1 MRTSGRCPR
10 WTRAVRSR
18 AMVDAPEA
26 PRDRVGRDEWLL
38 LTSMAVIWLVMLA
51 WTPGMTLQEDA
62 RRFIE
67 IASAPGTPY
76 RDFAVE
82 YPPLETL
89 LILLLGRGSDL
100 AVVWRMALI
109 NGVSTVGCWWVLRR
123 YWSRDIGALFLW
135 FALPMQVFMPFRV
148 DMLAV
153 LVIVGGIVLADR
165 RHTIAGGL
173 LAAAGIVLRVW
184 PAVVVPVFLLRR
196 RPRAFVV
203 SVLVTIVVGLWWV
216 AVSGTDAVTQVSGY
230 RGATGW
236 QVESGPGV
244 VDQIVHPSEPFRF
257 EQGAVRVGSM
267 LPWEMRSLRFVTIA
281 LVVAAWWLGSR
292 RPIDPAGAPAL
303 AAVAVLL
310 ALSPVFSPQYVAW
323 LLPWAAIVAAE
334 RRARDVRILMIGA
347 GVFASLAIA
356 VYIWDR
362 YQLGLEVLS
371 IGRMVCVVGLAVVG
385 FMHKRVD
392 AGVALEAAAAA

>member
-1 MRTSGRCPR
+1 
-10 WTRAVRSR
+10 
-18 AMVDAPEA
+18 MVDAPEA

-38 LTSMAVIWLVMLA
+38 LASMAVIWLVMLA

-123 YWSRDIGALFLW
+123 YWSRSIGVLFLW

-203 SVLVTIVVGLWWV
+203 SVLVTIVIGLWWV
-216 AVSGTDAVTQVSGY
+216 AVSGTDASRNCTNAGCPP
-230 RGATGW
+230 RTGPETCCPPRTATGPDCPRT
-236 QVESGPGV
+236 GPETGC
-244 VDQIVHPSEPFRF
+244 S
-257 EQGAVRVGSM
+257 S
-267 LPWEMRSLRFVTIA
+267 
-281 LVVAAWWLGSR
+281 
-292 RPIDPAGAPAL
+292 
-303 AAVAVLL
+303 
-310 ALSPVFSPQYVAW
+310 
-323 LLPWAAIVAAE
+323 
-334 RRARDVRILMIGA
+334 
-347 GVFASLAIA
+347 
-356 VYIWDR
+356 
-362 YQLGLEVLS
+362 
-371 IGRMVCVVGLAVVG
+371 
-385 FMHKRVD
+385 
-392 AGVALEAAAAA
+392 